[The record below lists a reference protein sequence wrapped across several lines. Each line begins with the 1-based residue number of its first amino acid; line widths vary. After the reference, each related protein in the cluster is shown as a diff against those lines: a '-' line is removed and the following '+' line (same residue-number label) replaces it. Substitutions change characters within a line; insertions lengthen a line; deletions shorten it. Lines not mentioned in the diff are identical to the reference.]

1 MNLFQFP
8 QTEVLAYLI
17 IFVRIT
23 AMISWFPIFGD
34 NNTPVTVKILFS
46 FLITLIIF
54 PLVKKTIPEPISSE
68 LVSIIIIVV
77 QETTIGLLMGLV
89 SRMVFYTVGFAAQI
103 ISFQMGFGMVNV
115 IDPTTSGSIS
125 IVNQLQIALAT
136 LLFFAMNIHHLFFEA
151 LLMSYQQVA
160 PGMFSIKE
168 GFLAEIMR
176 ITSVIFTTGFKI
188 SAPVAVVLLITNSGL
203 GMLSRAVPQMN
214 VFMVS
219 FPLTIGIGFII
230 LGLSI
235 PLFVTLLGNEFD
247 LIGDNVFKILKTI

>member
-89 SRMVFYTVGFAAQI
+89 SPKCTGNTFILCHEYTSPVF
-103 ISFQMGFGMVNV
+103 
-115 IDPTTSGSIS
+115 
-125 IVNQLQIALAT
+125 
-136 LLFFAMNIHHLFFEA
+136 
-151 LLMSYQQVA
+151 
-160 PGMFSIKE
+160 
-168 GFLAEIMR
+168 
-176 ITSVIFTTGFKI
+176 
-188 SAPVAVVLLITNSGL
+188 
-203 GMLSRAVPQMN
+203 
-214 VFMVS
+214 
-219 FPLTIGIGFII
+219 
-230 LGLSI
+230 
-235 PLFVTLLGNEFD
+235 
-247 LIGDNVFKILKTI
+247 